1 MYYSYL
7 NDFINLVK
15 PAWRNGLARWTSNPK
30 VVGSSPTVGN
40 SFVTTTHTPPPARKK
55 KAAVVVPTAYRADEA
70 HLA

>member
-30 VVGSSPTVGN
+30 VVGSNPTVGAFETVAIKEN
-40 SFVTTTHTPPPARKK
+40 KGNCLI
-55 KAAVVVPTAYRADEA
+55 EN
-70 HLA
+70 